1 MNRTSPRTFALL
13 LLVSAAASGASAQTA
28 SLQTATGT
36 SLQVMKLTI
45 DEAVRLATE
54 RSEALEA
61 AKAGEDR
68 ATATKARAD
77 SQKRPQLNFTGTYTR
92 TLASEFSRA
101 FEAPA
106 GPVCS
111 PFSVDATKPVA
122 DRVAEIERAASCGSL
137 VGSAFNFAD
146 LPFGQKNAYQL
157 GFSFAQ
163 PLYTGG
169 RLEAL
174 GRQAGVSERLAA
186 LVTSTTQA
194 QLALD
199 VARAYYDAALAER
212 LLVIAESVYAQAD
225 ASYEQTRLAFDA
237 GRQPEF
243 ELLRAQV
250 TRDNQRPTV
259 IRRRADRDVALL
271 RLRQL
276 LELPAGTALV
286 LDVDLERPD
295 LPPPAPFAT
304 ALSSAR
310 SASPDTFLSLKQADA
325 AVELR
330 DSALAIARADR
341 RPTVSLSSSLAG
353 VGYPSSGVVPSFGD
367 FRANWSLSAV
377 VQMPILTG
385 GRIAADERVAT
396 ADLIEARAVQKQSRE
411 LAELGIAT
419 ALQDLTAA
427 EAVWTASAGTVE
439 QAERA
444 YAIAELRHREGLST
458 QLELSDARLALEIA
472 RANRAQAGH
481 DVQLART
488 RVALMPTLPV
498 GAR

>member
-1 MNRTSPRTFALL
+1 MT
-13 LLVSAAASGASAQTA
+13 
-28 SLQTATGT
+28 
-36 SLQVMKLTI
+36 LTL
-45 DEAVRLATE
+45 DEALRLATD
-54 RSEALEA
+54 RSEAIEA
-61 AKAGEDR
+61 SRAGEER
-68 ATATKARAD
+68 AAATTARTL
-77 SQKRPQLNFTGTYTR
+77 SQRKPQLNFSGTYTR

-101 FEAPA
+101 FDVPA
-106 GPVCS
+106 GPVCA

-137 VGSAFNFAD
+137 VGNPFNFAD
-146 LPFGQKNAYQL
+146 LPFGQKNTYQL

-163 PLYTGG
+163 SLYTGG
-169 RLEAL
+169 RLEAQA
-174 GRQAGVSERLAA
+174 RQAGIAERLATLA
-186 LVTSTTQA
+186 TSTTQA

-199 VARAYYDAALAER
+199 VARAYYGAALAER

-225 ASYEQTRLAFDA
+225 AAYEQTRLAFDA

-250 TRDNQRPTV
+250 ARDNQRPTV

-276 LELPAGTALV
+276 LELPAGTAIT

-295 LPPPAPFAT
+295 LPPPAPFAASLAT
-304 ALSSAR
+304 AR
-310 SASPDTFLSLKQADA
+310 SASPDTFLSLKQAEA
-325 AVELR
+325 TVELR
-330 DSALAIARADR
+330 DAALAIARADR
-341 RPTVSLSSSLAG
+341 RPTVSLSSALAG

-367 FRANWSLSAV
+367 FRTNWSLSAV

-396 ADLIEARAVQKQSRE
+396 ADLVEARAVQKQSRE
-411 LAELGIAT
+411 LAELGVAT
-419 ALQDLTAA
+419 AAQDLTAA

-444 YAIAELRHREGLST
+444 YAIAELRNREGLST

-488 RVALMPTLPV
+488 RVALTPSLPP

>member
-1 MNRTSPRTFALL
+1 MIRCSARTLAFLFMTL
-13 LLVSAAASGASAQTA
+13 AASANASAQT
-28 SLQTATGT
+28 
-36 SLQVMKLTI
+36 MKLTI
-45 DEAVRLATE
+45 DDAVRLATE
-54 RSEALEA
+54 RSEAIEA
-61 AKAGEDR
+61 AKAGE
-68 ATATKARAD
+68 ARASATTAKVF
-77 SQKRPQLNFTGTYTR
+77 SQRKPQLNFTGTYTR

-101 FEAPA
+101 FDVPA
-106 GPVCS
+106 GPVCA
-111 PFSVDATKPVA
+111 PFTVDATKPVT

-137 VGSAFNFAD
+137 TSGGLFNFAD
-146 LPFGQKNAYQL
+146 LPFGQKNTYQL
-157 GFSFAQ
+157 GFAFSQ

-169 RLEAL
+169 RLEAQE
-174 GRQAGVSERLAA
+174 RQAGISERLAA
-186 LVTSTTQA
+186 LSTSTTSA

-199 VARAYYDAALAER
+199 VASAFYNAALAER
-212 LLVIAESVYAQAD
+212 LLAIAESVYTQAE
-225 ASYEQTRLAFDA
+225 ASYQQTRLAFDA

-250 TRDNQRPTV
+250 ARDNQRPTV

-276 LELPAGTALV
+276 LELPAGTALA

-295 LPPPAPFAT
+295 LPPPAPFAASLAT
-304 ALSSAR
+304 AR

-330 DSALAIARADR
+330 DAALAVTRADR

-367 FRANWSLSAV
+367 FRTNWSLSAV
-377 VQMPILTG
+377 VQMPIFTG
-385 GRIAADERVAT
+385 GRIAADERIAT
-396 ADLIEARAVQKQSRE
+396 ADLAEARAAQKQSRE
-411 LAELGIAT
+411 LAELSVAT
-419 ALQDLTAA
+419 AIQDLTAA
-427 EAVWTASAGTVE
+427 EAVWTASAGTIE

-444 YAIAELRHREGLST
+444 YAIAELRNREGLST

-472 RANRAQAGH
+472 KANRAQAGH

-488 RVALMPTLPV
+488 RVALIPSLPA
-498 GAR
+498 GTR